1 MSQLMHARA
10 LNLLA
15 DIGVDPDDA
24 RWFMKRLYDLG
35 FAVVERDT
43 QPGGTSPPG
52 EVASDPVRPRHA
64 TRLSAIA
71 TMRAEVTAAQ
81 EEARAAEEA
90 GRAAEREIREA
101 EDAARARQLA
111 VAKVLAEMPG

>member
-35 FAVVERDT
+35 FTVAQRDT
-43 QPGGTSPPG
+43 APGDAPPGG
-52 EVASDPVRPRHA
+52 VASDPARPRHA

-90 GRAAEREIREA
+90 GRAAEQELREA

-111 VAKVLAEMPG
+111 VAKVLAGMPG